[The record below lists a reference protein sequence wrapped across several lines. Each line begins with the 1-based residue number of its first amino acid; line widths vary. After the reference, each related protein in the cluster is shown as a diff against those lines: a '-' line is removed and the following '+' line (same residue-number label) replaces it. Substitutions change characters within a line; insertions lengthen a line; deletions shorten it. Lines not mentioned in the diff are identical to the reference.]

1 MLKVMSICAAL
12 SLVLISYA
20 MAQTRT
26 GVCEADFKKAC
37 ANVTP
42 GGGRIAACIKEHLA
56 ELSDPCKARLAEA
69 VAAAKTC
76 RADVEKQC
84 SGMKRRVQKV
94 ACIKDAVT
102 KLGDECKA
110 AAAAV
115 VTAKK

>member
-1 MLKVMSICAAL
+1 MLRIMSICAAL
-12 SLVLISYA
+12 SLLLISYA
-20 MAQTRT
+20 TAQTR
-26 GVCEADFKKAC
+26 VCEADIKKAC
-37 ANVTP
+37 ANITP
-42 GGGRIAACIKEHLA
+42 GGGRLAACIKERLA
-56 ELSDPCKARLAEA
+56 ELSEPCKARLAEA
-69 VAAAKTC
+69 VAAAKIC

-94 ACIKDAVT
+94 ACIKDAVS